1 MNKKN
6 TKNQAKNAF
15 RVADGFKTIRNTPE
29 YREAKKAAKERAAG
43 KSELSG
49 KKCDELEAHHIAP
62 VATNPNLACDLD
74 NIICLTPEEHKAF
87 HGLYGNGYEASAADF
102 ESFKNDFEAKMALA
116 AKYAANR
123 AKVANLYRQKGE
135 KALAKFLKLNGYS
148 RFFDDNHKGEDVLTF
163 QFDESFEF
171 GDAFIAKMQ
180 RLFGKNNYTP
190 FRNGRNQYCIA
201 LNNFMH

>member
-1 MNKKN
+1 MNKNYSTIQKGSDCGRIVGN
-6 TKNQAKNAF
+6 
-15 RVADGFKTIRNTPE
+15 IRNSPE
-29 YREAKKAAKERAAG
+29 YREAIHAAHERAAG

-49 KKCDELEAHHIAP
+49 KKCDELQAHHIVP

-87 HGLYGNGYEASAADF
+87 HGLYGNGYEASADDF

-135 KALAKFLKLNGYS
+135 KALAKFLKLDGYVH
-148 RFFDDNHKGEDVLTF
+148 FYDDTPKGKDTLEF
-163 QFDESFEF
+163 KFDESFEF

-180 RLFGKNNYTP
+180 RLFGKNNYDAH
-190 FRNGRNQYCIA
+190 RNKRGEYCIS
-201 LNNFMH
+201 LNGFML

>member
-1 MNKKN
+1 MNNTIKTSGNRSSGAADLKN
-6 TKNQAKNAF
+6 
-15 RVADGFKTIRNTPE
+15 IRNTPE
-29 YREAKKAAKERAAG
+29 YREAKEAAKERAAG

-49 KKCDELEAHHIAP
+49 KKCDELQAHHIVP

-102 ESFKNDFEAKMALA
+102 ESFKNDFEAQITRA

-135 KALAKFLKLNGYS
+135 KALAKFLKLDGYDH
-148 RFFDDNHKGEDVLTF
+148 FYDDTPKGKDTLEF
-163 QFDESFEF
+163 KFDESFEF

-180 RLFGKNNYTP
+180 RLFGKNNYDAH
-190 FRNGRNQYCIA
+190 RNIWGEYCIS
-201 LNNFMH
+201 LNGFML

>member
-1 MNKKN
+1 MNKNYKTSGNRSSGAADLKN
-6 TKNQAKNAF
+6 
-15 RVADGFKTIRNTPE
+15 IRDKPE
-29 YREAKKAAKERAAG
+29 YREAIQAAKERAAG

-49 KKCDELEAHHIAP
+49 KKCDELQAHHIVP

-87 HGLYGNGYEASAADF
+87 HGLYGNGYEASADDF
-102 ESFKNDFEAKMALA
+102 KSFKNDFEAKMTLA

-123 AKVANLYRQKGE
+123 TKVANLYRQKGE
-135 KALAKFLKLNGYS
+135 KALAKFLTLDGYS
-148 RFFDDNHKGEDVLTF
+148 RFFDDNHKGDDVLTF

-180 RLFGKNNYTP
+180 RLFGKNNYIP

>member
-6 TKNQAKNAF
+6 TKNQVLETF

-29 YREAKKAAKERAAG
+29 YREAIHTAKERAAG

-49 KKCDELEAHHIAP
+49 KKCDELQAHHIVP

-87 HGLYGNGYEASAADF
+87 HGLYGNGYEASADDF
-102 ESFKNDFEAKMALA
+102 ESFKNDFEAQMTRA

-148 RFFDDNHKGEDVLTF
+148 PGRTSTGPASRPGAFF
-163 QFDESFEF
+163 S
-171 GDAFIAKMQ
+171 ISC
-180 RLFGKNNYTP
+180 TP
-190 FRNGRNQYCIA
+190 
-201 LNNFMH
+201 

>member
-1 MNKKN
+1 MNKNYKTSGN
-6 TKNQAKNAF
+6 RSSGA
-15 RVADGFKTIRNTPE
+15 ADLKTIRDKPE
-29 YREAKKAAKERAAG
+29 YREAIHAAKERAAG

-49 KKCDELEAHHIAP
+49 KKCDELQAHHIVP

-87 HGLYGNGYEASAADF
+87 HGLYGNGYNASAADF
-102 ESFKNDFEAKMALA
+102 ESFKNDFEAQMTRA

-135 KALAKFLKLNGYS
+135 KALAKFLKFDGYE
-148 RFFDDNHKGEDVLTF
+148 RFFDDNHKGDDVLTF

-171 GDAFIAKMQ
+171 GDKFIAKMQ

-201 LNNFMH
+201 LNHFMH

>member
-1 MNKKN
+1 MIKMNKNYKTSGN
-6 TKNQAKNAF
+6 RSSGA
-15 RVADGFKTIRNTPE
+15 ADLNIRQKPE
-29 YREAKKAAKERAAG
+29 YREAKEAAKERAAG

-49 KKCDELEAHHIAP
+49 KKCDELEAHHIVP

-87 HGLYGNGYEASAADF
+87 HGLYGGGYTATADDF
-102 ESFKNDFEAKMALA
+102 MKFKNDFKAQVATA

-135 KALAKFLKLNGYS
+135 KALAKFLKLDGYVH
-148 RFFDDNHKGEDVLTF
+148 FYDDNPKGEDVLTF
-163 QFDESFEF
+163 KFDESFEF

-180 RLFGKNNYTP
+180 RLFGKNNYAAH
-190 FRNGRNQYCIA
+190 RNKRGEYCIS

>member
-1 MNKKN
+1 MNKN
-6 TKNQAKNAF
+6 
-15 RVADGFKTIRNTPE
+15 FKTIQNGSFGGSEVGNIRNTPE
-29 YREAKKAAKERAAG
+29 YREAIHAAHERAAG

-49 KKCDELEAHHIAP
+49 KKCDELQAHHIVP
-62 VATNPNLACDLD
+62 VATDASLACDMD

-102 ESFKNDFEAKMALA
+102 ESFKNDFEAKMTLA

-123 AKVANLYRQKGE
+123 AKVAKLYRQKGE
-135 KALAKFLKLNGYS
+135 EGLAKFLKLNGYS
-148 RFFDDNHKGEDVLTF
+148 RFFDDNHKGDDVLTF

-171 GDAFIAKMQ
+171 GDKFIAKMQ
-180 RLFGKNNYTP
+180 RLFGKNNYIP

>member
-6 TKNQAKNAF
+6 TKNQVPETF
-15 RVADGFKTIRNTPE
+15 RVVDGFKTIRDKPE
-29 YREAKKAAKERAAG
+29 YREAKEAAKERAAG

-49 KKCDELEAHHIAP
+49 KKCDELQAHHIVP
-62 VATNPNLACDLD
+62 VATNPNLACDLN

-87 HGLYGNGYEASAADF
+87 HGLYGNGYTASADDF
-102 ESFKNDFEAKMALA
+102 ESFKNDFEAQMTRA

-135 KALAKFLKLNGYS
+135 KALAKFLKLNGYI
-148 RFFDDNHKGEDVLTF
+148 RFYDDNHKGEDVLTF
-163 QFDESFEF
+163 IFDESFEF

-180 RLFGKNNYTP
+180 RLFGKNNYAP
-190 FRNGRNQYCIA
+190 DRNKGGEYCIH
-201 LNNFMH
+201 LNGFMH

>member
-1 MNKKN
+1 MNNKKFTSGN
-6 TKNQAKNAF
+6 RSSGAADLKN
-15 RVADGFKTIRNTPE
+15 IRNTPE
-29 YREAKKAAKERAAG
+29 YREAKEAAKERAAG

-49 KKCDELEAHHIAP
+49 KKCDELQAHHIVP

-102 ESFKNDFEAKMALA
+102 ESFKNDFEAKMTRA

-135 KALAKFLKLNGYS
+135 KALAKFLKLDGYV
-148 RFFDDNHKGEDVLTF
+148 RFYDDTHEGKDTLEF
-163 QFDESFEF
+163 KFDESFEF

-180 RLFGKNNYTP
+180 RLFGKNNYDAH
-190 FRNGRNQYCIA
+190 RNIWGEYCIS
-201 LNNFMH
+201 LNGFML